1 MNTGITKAQLK
12 LSKKLV
18 THCKTIR
25 YDGAFSEDESFVVKE
40 IRHKIHINGE
50 LFASAMLIPDQQKEF
65 TYGFLFTSGI
75 INGVDD
81 VVNYR
86 ICENYNIY
94 VYLKDPRPLA
104 TKYTWTITS
113 GCGNGK
119 ILDKTYDD
127 IKTIDSVFKI
137 SAADILYHF
146 KVMEK
151 ESDLYSATRCAHKA
165 YFVNTEGE
173 VITSDDIGRHNTI
186 DKIIGY
192 ILLNILSSD
201 GVLISTGRLTSE
213 MILKCIRAK
222 IPIVVSRTAPSK
234 FGIDLA
240 KKSNMTL
247 VGLTNRNSFTIFHD
261 PGRIR

>member
-1 MNTGITKAQLK
+1 MNKGITKVQLK

-18 THCKTIR
+18 THWKIIR
-25 YDGAFSEDESFVVKE
+25 YDGTFYEDESFVVKE
-40 IRHKIHINGE
+40 IKHKIHVNGE
-50 LFASAMLIPDQQKEF
+50 LLVSAMLIPDQQKEF

-86 ICENYNIY
+86 MCENYNIY
-94 VYLKDPRPLA
+94 VYLKDPKPLVN
-104 TKYTWTITS
+104 KFTWTITS

-119 ILDKTYDD
+119 VLEETYDN

-146 KVMEK
+146 KVLEK
-151 ESDLYSATRCAHKA
+151 ESDLYSATRCAHRA
-165 YFVNTEGE
+165 YFINIGGDG
-173 VITSDDIGRHNTI
+173 ITSDDIGRHNTI

-192 ILLNILSSD
+192 ILLNNLLSD

-213 MILKCIRAK
+213 MIMKCIHAK

-234 FGIDLA
+234 LGVDLA

-261 PGRIR
+261 PGRIE